1 MDGELM
7 HYGIL
12 GMRWGIRRFQNED
25 GSYKSGAV
33 GRYSPVELGG
43 ELRDAFR
50 SVSRS
55 LSNFGSS
62 ETASGLRNAF
72 RSIKN
77 SVWDSAVSGSIVDRA
92 ASFARRSGVVSK
104 MLGQTVSS
112 LLGKKAPQTEVDFEG
127 WEDVIRER
135 DAREKA
141 YQDRYKTETEK
152 KSGLQGA
159 IQRSIEG
166 IRGKAQEALSA
177 DKHRNEIESEEFLD
191 YSMLNTAVDKLLSRS
206 VYSGQY
212 DYNRTGGRVSNEDES
227 SLRKTAENYARNF
240 MNKHS
245 GDMKLKYL
253 NDTTT
258 RFLQSVV
265 SSPADDPIESLRRG
279 W

>member
-1 MDGELM
+1 M
-7 HYGIL
+7 HYGVF
-12 GMRWGIRRFQNED
+12 GMRWGFRRFQNED
-25 GSYKSGAV
+25 GSYKSGAE

-77 SVWDSAVSGSIVDRA
+77 SVWDSGVSGSIVERA
-92 ASFARRSGVVSK
+92 ASFGRKSGVVSK

-112 LLGKKAPQTEVDFEG
+112 LLGKKASKTEVDFEG
-127 WEDVIRER
+127 WEDVLAER
-135 DAREKA
+135 NAREKA

-152 KSGLQGA
+152 KSGISGA
-159 IQRSIEG
+159 IQRSVEG

-177 DKHRNEIESEEFLD
+177 DKHRNEIEGEEYLD
-191 YSMLNTAVDKLLSRS
+191 YSMLNTAVDRLLTRS

-227 SLRKTAENYARNF
+227 SLRKMAENYARNF

-258 RFLQSVV
+258 RFLQSVA